1 MDSPAAR
8 IMNLG
13 GDEMKQA
20 KAKLEELVLGG
31 SWDVFF
37 GTTWGFQMFSKMS

>member
-1 MDSPAAR
+1 MVHYLNSLRR

-20 KAKLEELVLGG
+20 KAKLEEQFFPAIKWG
-31 SWDVFF
+31 S
-37 GTTWGFQMFSKMS
+37 G